1 MRRKWLAAILCYTC
15 SISLAQQVSIEPTS
29 PPGASV
35 LRPYRAPEIP
45 EIRVSNS
52 GRLRDLIRAGTLYL
66 TAQDAIALALENNI
80 DMEVARYNP
89 ILSVCQ
95 RRRAQARRPFPAV
108 PTQAS
113 AAR

>member
-35 LRPYRAPEIP
+35 LRPYRAPEVP
-45 EIRVSNS
+45 EIRVANS

-80 DMEVARYNP
+80 GIEGARYNP
-89 ILSVCQ
+89 ILSVGHVGPGHPA
-95 RRRAQARRPFPAV
+95 RAFPYVHRVA
-108 PTQAS
+108 
-113 AAR
+113 